1 MKWLLNL
8 VGLDGLHCLAIASG
22 TLLPH
27 KNATQEFCYYCG
39 AFVCASDYVFAFE
52 CLCKHSKAKPHFIP
66 RHAKDRS
73 GCVVFGKGKK
83 VTSQAG

>member
-52 CLCKHSKAKPHFIP
+52 CLH
-66 RHAKDRS
+66 
-73 GCVVFGKGKK
+73 V
-83 VTSQAG
+83 